1 MTATEPVERALDV
14 ALIVMRNGGS
24 TVLAD
29 RVFGN
34 ILKGFKRE
42 RVPTVWRIDFVA
54 ATTVVEGRPST
65 IYRPVGVIGINLV
78 RASEAAR
85 LSERVAR
92 GEIDITALD
101 SEIERVK
108 ALDIPYNRWVLLAAG
123 AGTAA
128 VFSQFPG
135 KDWGALGISFVAA
148 GVGQFLRLSLQE
160 RKMPVVA
167 RTLACGVLSTC
178 LAAVG
183 LRLNLSQAAPWTMIA
198 SVVYMVPGLPLIN
211 GFIDTLSHRFLFV
224 GLERIANA
232 VYIFLILAVAIA
244 FASTVIL

>member
-1 MTATEPVERALDV
+1 MTAMHPVERALDV

-34 ILKGFKRE
+34 ILKGFKRDK
-42 RVPTVWRIDFVA
+42 VPTVWRLDFVA
-54 ATTVVEGRPST
+54 ATSIVEGRPST

-78 RASEAAR
+78 RASGAAR

-92 GEIDITALD
+92 GEIDTAALD

-108 ALDIPYNRWVLLAAG
+108 TLGVPYNRRVMLAAG
-123 AGTAA
+123 ACTAA

-148 GVGQFLRLSLQE
+148 GAGQFLRLLLQA
-160 RKMPVVA
+160 RKMPVA
-167 RTLACGVLSTC
+167 GRTFVCGVLSAC
-178 LAAVG
+178 IAAVG

-211 GFIDTLSHRFLFV
+211 GFIDALSHRFLFV

-232 VYIFLILAVAIA
+232 VYIFLILAVATA
-244 FASTVIL
+244 FASTVIM

>member
-1 MTATEPVERALDV
+1 MTSMEPVERALDV

-34 ILKGFKRE
+34 ILKGFKE
-42 RVPTVWRIDFVA
+42 DRVTTVWRTDSVA
-54 ATTVVEGRPST
+54 AATVVEGRPST

-92 GEIDITALD
+92 GEVDTAALD

-108 ALDIPYNRWVLLAAG
+108 GLVIPYNRWVLLAAG
-123 AGTAA
+123 ACTAA

-148 GVGQFLRLSLQE
+148 GVGQLLRLLLRA
-160 RKMPVVA
+160 RKLPVAA
-167 RTLACGVLSTC
+167 RTFICGVLSTC
-178 LAAVG
+178 VAAVG
-183 LRLNLSQAAPWTMIA
+183 LRLNLSQAAPWTMVA

-211 GFIDTLSHRFLFV
+211 GFIDTLSHRFLIA

-244 FASTVIL
+244 FASTVIM